1 MTGEHAEL
9 GNRTKTIA
17 TTEQIVDF
25 VRATRFEDLD
35 PLAVERT
42 KTFLMDTLAVGVAG
56 RCAAG
61 SDAMLSAV
69 ASWGDGEAS
78 RVIGRPGLRLP
89 APTAAFL
96 NGYQC
101 HCLEWDCLHE
111 EAVVIAMCVPVAA
124 LAAEAEQNPVSGRTF
139 LTALA
144 LSVEIAVMLGQAS
157 DTAPRF
163 FRPAVS
169 GLMGAALGV
178 AHMRGYGRDEMLQ
191 TLGLAYS
198 QASGTMQAH
207 WEGAMVLAGQ
217 VGVGAR
223 AAIQAADMAKA
234 GIKAP
239 LDVILGQF
247 GFFTLFE
254 TADNIDHELG
264 RLSRPWTV
272 TDLAHKPS
280 PAGRATQSVL
290 TMFEALRSEHD
301 FAASDVEK
309 VIAHVPPLIM
319 LLVGRPLEETMTS
332 SYARLC
338 LKVIGPMFLLDGEI
352 DPRKLPEDAAPP
364 EAVHALGER
373 FDIRLNEITD
383 PNALGPQSCEI
394 VLKSGQ
400 TMRADC
406 ADPYG
411 AITNPMSQA
420 AREAKVRRCF
430 EIGGT
435 GADPEALIQ
444 RAGQAETLDDIRDLL
459 TTVCGEH

>member
-1 MTGEHAEL
+1 MTETHAEL
-9 GNRTKTIA
+9 GNRTQSRAISEALVSFVHKTK
-17 TTEQIVDF
+17 
-25 VRATRFEDLD
+25 FEDLS
-35 PLAVERT
+35 PEAVEAT
-42 KTFLMDTLAVGVAG
+42 KKFLMDTLAVGVAG

-61 SDAMLSAV
+61 SDRMVKAV
-69 ASWGDGEAS
+69 ERWGQGDAA
-78 RVIGRPGLRLP
+78 RVIGRPGLRVP
-89 APTAAFL
+89 AATAAFL

-124 LAAEAEQNPVSGRTF
+124 LAAEAEQAQVSGKTF

-144 LSVEIAVMLGQAS
+144 LAVEIAVTLGRAS
-157 DTAPRF
+157 ETAPRF

-178 AHMRGYGRDEMLQ
+178 AYMRGYSEEQMLQ

-207 WEGAMVLAGQ
+207 WEGAMVLAAQ

-223 AAIQAADMAKA
+223 AALYAADMAA
-234 GIKAP
+234 ADIKAP
-239 LDVILGQF
+239 VDVILGQF

-254 TADNIDHELG
+254 TAEEIDRDLAQLG
-264 RLSRPWTV
+264 APWKV
-272 TDLAHKPS
+272 TELAHKPY

-290 TMFEALRSEHD
+290 TMFQQLQSEHA
-301 FAASDVEK
+301 FTVEDIET
-309 VIAHVPPLIM
+309 VTAYVPPLIM
-319 LLVGRPLEETMTS
+319 LLVGRPLEAEMTS

-352 DPRKLPEDAAPP
+352 DPRKLPEDGPP
-364 EAVHALGER
+364 DPAITALGER
-373 FDIRLNEITD
+373 FEIRLNDITD

-394 VLKSGQ
+394 LLKSGEKL
-400 TMRADC
+400 TAVC
-406 ADPYG
+406 PNPYG
-411 AITNPMSQA
+411 SLENPMLQP

-430 EIGGT
+430 ELGG
-435 GADPEALIQ
+435 ASSDPERLIQ
-444 RAGQAETLDDIRDLL
+444 TAAQTETLSDIRALL
-459 TTVCGEH
+459 ETVYT

>member
-1 MTGEHAEL
+1 MTAPHAEL
-9 GNRTKTIA
+9 GNRTKSRAIS
-17 TTEQIVDF
+17 ERIVTF
-25 VRATRFEDLD
+25 VHDTKFDDLPPD
-35 PLAVERT
+35 AVENT
-42 KTFLMDTLAVGVAG
+42 KKFLMDTLAVGVAG

-61 SDAMLSAV
+61 SDRMVEAV
-69 ASWGDGEAS
+69 KSWGQGDAA
-78 RVIGRPGLRLP
+78 RVIGRPDVRVP
-89 APTAAFL
+89 AATAAFL

-124 LAAEAEQNPVSGRTF
+124 LAAEAEQNPVAGETF

-144 LSVEIAVMLGQAS
+144 LSVEIAVTLGRAS
-157 DTAPRF
+157 ETAPRF

-178 AHMRGYGRDEMLQ
+178 AYMRGYSKEQMLE

-207 WEGAMVLAGQ
+207 WEGAMVLAAQ

-223 AAIQAADMAKA
+223 AAIYSADMAAA
-234 GIKAP
+234 GIRAP
-239 LDVILGQF
+239 VDVILGQF

-254 TADNIDHELG
+254 TADRIDADLARLG
-264 RLSRPWTV
+264 APWKV
-272 TDLAHKPS
+272 TELAHKPY

-290 TMFEALRSEHD
+290 TMFQSLQAEHA
-301 FAASDVEK
+301 FSAEGIER
-309 VIAHVPPLIM
+309 VIARVPPLIM
-319 LLVGRPLEETMTS
+319 LLVGRPLEPEMTS

-364 EAVHALGER
+364 EAVRELGER
-373 FDIRLNEITD
+373 FEIVLNEITD

-394 VLKSGQ
+394 VLKSGE
-400 TMRADC
+400 RLSAIC
-406 ADPYG
+406 PDPYG
-411 AITNPMSQA
+411 SIENPMLQP

-430 EIGGT
+430 EIGGAT
-435 GADPEALIQ
+435 GDPEKLIKMAAKVDQ
-444 RAGQAETLDDIRDLL
+444 VSDIRDVLK
-459 TTVCGEH
+459 TVYA

>member
-1 MTGEHAEL
+1 MTETHAEL
-9 GNRTKTIA
+9 GNRTKNIGIS
-17 TTEQIVDF
+17 EQIVDF
-25 VRATRFEDLD
+25 VRATKFEDLD
-35 PLAVERT
+35 ANAVEKV

-61 SDAMLSAV
+61 SDRMVQAT
-69 ASWGDGEAS
+69 ASWGEGGTA

-124 LAAEAEQNPVSGRTF
+124 LAAEAERTPVSGKMF
-139 LTALA
+139 LTALTLA
-144 LSVEIAVMLGQAS
+144 VEIAVTLGKAS
-157 DTAPRF
+157 ETAPRF

-178 AHMRGYGRDEMLQ
+178 AYLRGYDRDQMLE

-207 WEGAMVLAGQ
+207 WEGAMVLAAQ

-223 AAIQAADMAKA
+223 AALYAADMAAA
-234 GIKAP
+234 GLKAP
-239 LDVILGQF
+239 RDVILGQF

-254 TADNIDHELG
+254 TATEIDAGLAALG
-264 RLSRPWTV
+264 KPWKV
-272 TDLAHKPS
+272 TELAHKPY

-290 TMFEALRSEHD
+290 TMIDQLRGEHG

-309 VIAHVPPLIM
+309 VITHVPPLIM
-319 LLVGRPLEETMTS
+319 LLVGRPLEPQMTS

-338 LKVIGPMFLLDGEI
+338 LKVIGPMYLMDGEI
-352 DPRKLPEDAAPP
+352 DPRKLPEDAALDP
-364 EAVHALGER
+364 EVRALGER
-373 FDIRLNEITD
+373 FDISLNHITD

-394 VLKSGQ
+394 VLKSGKVLK
-400 TMRADC
+400 ADC
-406 ADPYG
+406 PDPYG
-411 AITNPMSQA
+411 SIENPMLQP
-420 AREAKVRRCF
+420 AREAKVARCF
-430 EIGGT
+430 EIGG
-435 GADPEALIQ
+435 AQKDPRTLIQ
-444 RAGQAETLDDIRDLL
+444 MADKAEQLDDIRDLL
-459 TTVCGEH
+459 STVYD